1 MPTNVQDLM
10 RKTLYTMADSASIQ
24 ETAKIMRDKK
34 VSSLLI
40 LDSYDKPA
48 GLVTERDL
56 ARKVCIKDLPTNQVT
71 NKEVMSSPLVTIDST
86 SSPSAAI
93 DLMLRSSVRHLLVI
107 DRESRDG
114 LRPIGIITPLD
125 FLRYDEYKRDE
136 KNVDILEM
144 ILEYYI

>member
-1 MPTNVQDLM
+1 M
-10 RKTLYTMADSASIQ
+10 
-24 ETAKIMRDKK
+24 
-34 VSSLLI
+34 
-40 LDSYDKPA
+40 
-48 GLVTERDL
+48 VTERDL

-71 NKEVMSSPLVTIDST
+71 NKEVMSSPLVTIDSK

-107 DRESRDG
+107 DRESRDE

>member
-10 RKTLYTMADSASIQ
+10 RKTLYTMADSTSIQ

-56 ARKVCIKDLPTNQVT
+56 ARKVCIKDLPTNRVT
-71 NKEVMSSPLVTIDST
+71 NKEVMSSPLVT
-86 SSPSAAI
+86 I

-107 DRESRDG
+107 DRESRDE

>member
-10 RKTLYTMADSASIQ
+10 RKTLYTMANSASIQ

-71 NKEVMSSPLVTIDST
+71 NKEVMSSPLVTIDSK

-107 DRESRDG
+107 DRES
-114 LRPIGIITPLD
+114 LLLT
-125 FLRYDEYKRDE
+125 F
-136 KNVDILEM
+136 
-144 ILEYYI
+144 

>member
-10 RKTLYTMADSASIQ
+10 RKTLYTMADSTSIQ

-71 NKEVMSSPLVTIDST
+71 NKEVMSSPLVTIDLT
-86 SSPSAAI
+86 
-93 DLMLRSSVRHLLVI
+93 LRSSVRYLLVI
-107 DRESRDG
+107 DRESRDE

>member
-1 MPTNVQDLM
+1 
-10 RKTLYTMADSASIQ
+10 
-24 ETAKIMRDKK
+24 
-34 VSSLLI
+34 
-40 LDSYDKPA
+40 
-48 GLVTERDL
+48 
-56 ARKVCIKDLPTNQVT
+56 
-71 NKEVMSSPLVTIDST
+71 MSSPLVTIDSKL
-86 SSPSAAI
+86 SPSAAI

-107 DRESRDG
+107 DRESRDE

>member
-1 MPTNVQDLM
+1 M
-10 RKTLYTMADSASIQ
+10 
-24 ETAKIMRDKK
+24 
-34 VSSLLI
+34 
-40 LDSYDKPA
+40 
-48 GLVTERDL
+48 VTERDL

-71 NKEVMSSPLVTIDST
+71 NKEVMSSPLVTIDSKL
-86 SSPSAAI
+86 SPSAAI

-107 DRESRDG
+107 DRESRDE

>member
-40 LDSYDKPA
+40 LDSYDKPT

>member
-56 ARKVCIKDLPTNQVT
+56 ARKVCIKDLPTNRVT
-71 NKEVMSSPLVTIDST
+71 NKEVMSSPLVTIDSKL
-86 SSPSAAI
+86 SPSAAI

-107 DRESRDG
+107 DRESRDE

>member
-1 MPTNVQDLM
+1 
-10 RKTLYTMADSASIQ
+10 
-24 ETAKIMRDKK
+24 
-34 VSSLLI
+34 
-40 LDSYDKPA
+40 
-48 GLVTERDL
+48 LVTERDL
-56 ARKVCIKDLPTNQVT
+56 ARKVCIKDLPTNRVT
-71 NKEVMSSPLVTIDST
+71 NKEVMSSPLVTIDSKL
-86 SSPSAAI
+86 SPSAAI

-107 DRESRDG
+107 DRESRDE

>member
-10 RKTLYTMADSASIQ
+10 RKTLYTVADSASIQ

-48 GLVTERDL
+48 GLVIERDL

-71 NKEVMSSPLVTIDST
+71 NKEVMSSPLVTIDSK

>member
-1 MPTNVQDLM
+1 M
-10 RKTLYTMADSASIQ
+10 
-24 ETAKIMRDKK
+24 
-34 VSSLLI
+34 
-40 LDSYDKPA
+40 
-48 GLVTERDL
+48 

-71 NKEVMSSPLVTIDST
+71 NKEVMSSPLVTIDSK

-107 DRESRDG
+107 DRESRDE

>member
-10 RKTLYTMADSASIQ
+10 RKTLYTVADSASIQ

-71 NKEVMSSPLVTIDST
+71 NKEVMSSPLVTIDSK

>member
-10 RKTLYTMADSASIQ
+10 RKTLYTMADSTSIQ

-71 NKEVMSSPLVTIDST
+71 NKEVMSSPLVTID
-86 SSPSAAI
+86 
-93 DLMLRSSVRHLLVI
+93 LMLRSSVRHLLVI
-107 DRESRDG
+107 DRESRDE

>member
-1 MPTNVQDLM
+1 
-10 RKTLYTMADSASIQ
+10 
-24 ETAKIMRDKK
+24 
-34 VSSLLI
+34 
-40 LDSYDKPA
+40 
-48 GLVTERDL
+48 LVTERDL

-71 NKEVMSSPLVTIDST
+71 NKEVMSSPLVTIDSKL
-86 SSPSAAI
+86 SPSAAI

-107 DRESRDG
+107 DRESRDE

>member
-10 RKTLYTMADSASIQ
+10 RKTLYTMADSTSIQ

-40 LDSYDKPA
+40 LDSYHKPA

-56 ARKVCIKDLPTNQVT
+56 ARKVCIKDLPTNRVT
-71 NKEVMSSPLVTIDST
+71 NKEVMSSPLVTIDSKL
-86 SSPSAAI
+86 SPSAAI

-107 DRESRDG
+107 DRESRDE

>member
-71 NKEVMSSPLVTIDST
+71 NKEVMSSPLVTIDSK